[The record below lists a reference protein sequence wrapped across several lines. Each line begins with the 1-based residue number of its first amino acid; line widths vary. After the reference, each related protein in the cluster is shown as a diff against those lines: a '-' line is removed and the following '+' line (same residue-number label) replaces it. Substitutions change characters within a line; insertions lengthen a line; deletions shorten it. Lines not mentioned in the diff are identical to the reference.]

1 MQNLED
7 RVKKIFTALPIL
19 ILANPMYAKSNI
31 ERIGDILSVAIPVGA
46 YGATLY
52 LDDEEG
58 EYQFY
63 KSYGTTLAATYA
75 LKYTVREKRP
85 DSDNTDSFPSGHTS
99 SAFSGAAFIH
109 KRYGFEYAII
119 PYLGAIYTGY
129 SRVHAN
135 RHYTRDVIAGALIG
149 TASSWFFT
157 SPYKNL
163 DITPEVGTDYKGIQ
177 FNYKW

>member
-1 MQNLED
+1 M
-7 RVKKIFTALPIL
+7 KKIFTALPIL
-19 ILANPMYAKSNI
+19 ILANPMYAKSNT

-99 SAFSGAAFIH
+99 SAFSGA
-109 KRYGFEYAII
+109 GFSPARIKTST
-119 PYLGAIYTGY
+119 LHLRLALTTKVY
-129 SRVHAN
+129 S
-135 RHYTRDVIAGALIG
+135 LI
-149 TASSWFFT
+149 T
-157 SPYKNL
+157 SGKA
-163 DITPEVGTDYKGIQ
+163 
-177 FNYKW
+177 